1 MAICAKCKENLAD
14 RELQAGLTLCAQCM
28 KGKYSRALSN
38 YVMAMSEEVVQVP
51 FGWCT
56 ALCALGDPMQWLCLH
71 IHDSEGAAR
80 VCLVETVVGDGGM
93 FPIR

>member
-1 MAICAKCKENLAD
+1 MTLCVKCKESLSD
-14 RELQAGLTLCAQCM
+14 RELKTGLTLCAQCM
-28 KGKYSRALSN
+28 KYRYSRALSN

-56 ALCALGDPMQWLCLH
+56 ALCALGDPVQWLCLH
-71 IHDSEGAAR
+71 IHDSESAAR
-80 VCLVETVVGDGGM
+80 GCLVEMVVDGGGM